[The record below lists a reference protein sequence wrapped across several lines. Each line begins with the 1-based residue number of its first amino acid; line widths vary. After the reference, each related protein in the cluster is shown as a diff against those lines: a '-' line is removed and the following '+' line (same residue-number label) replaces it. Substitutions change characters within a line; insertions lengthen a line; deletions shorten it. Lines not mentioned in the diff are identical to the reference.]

1 MKPYKPILLTAVS
14 ISVLLLAARIIIT
27 GELTYLFL
35 LWNLFLAYVPY
46 FISSVLIKKETGKT
60 NIFFTIIF
68 LFLWLV
74 FLPNAPYL
82 ITDMF
87 HLRSTAESPLWFDLI
102 MILFFGMAGMIFW
115 LTSVFQ
121 IYEKYFRQFG
131 KTVRSV
137 YFSLIIILSSFG
149 VYIGRY
155 LRWNTWDLFL
165 NGPAL
170 FRDVATRLLHP
181 RGNSGLYGMTIV
193 FSLFL
198 GFIYY
203 LYRNYHLPENE

>member
-14 ISVLLLAARIIIT
+14 ISVLLLVTRILLT
-27 GELTYLFL
+27 GRLTYLFL

-46 FISSVLIKKETGKT
+46 FISGVLINKEAGKT
-60 NIFFTIIF
+60 NILFRIIL

-87 HLRSTAESPLWFDLI
+87 HLTGFTESPLWFDLV

-170 FRDVATRLLHP
+170 VRDVITRLLNP
-181 RGNSGLYGMTIV
+181 TGNFGLYGMTMV

-203 LYRNYHLPENE
+203 LYRNYNLSKNE